1 MAIIMKTTGVT
12 TKNGKTWGQGYIIY
26 TPDKNEI
33 EPSVLKNG
41 LPFNPIKKGWDWINI
56 EGDEKQKWYIIGE
69 AHFFKTKGK
78 KIAITIVALTE
89 KESKGCVIT
98 YHKNGYP
105 SCIIISEN
113 QLADLLEGKKTFQQ
127 ICNACADPDFFCS
140 MLLYFYY
147 SIVAAALIMAI
158 GAVSFLTCSCAW
170 MLQYICNVL
179 CN

>member
-1 MAIIMKTTGVT
+1 MKTTGVT

-78 KIAITIVALTE
+78 K
-89 KESKGCVIT
+89 
-98 YHKNGYP
+98 
-105 SCIIISEN
+105 
-113 QLADLLEGKKTFQQ
+113 TFQQ